1 MCDNLHRSHMRF
13 GMLVLAFALQ
23 VPLLAQPVISGVVN
37 AFSGDSSAAPG
48 TLISIYGSNLTNAT
62 QSIDLGARIFKA
74 QRLGDP
80 GTTHVFALSDLANLT
95 RIYANWFNISISDA
109 QSQFRGSESI
119 AKSGPGVIFLASTL
133 IPQNSGDYLAVKI
146 CVHELFHVLQ
156 NRLAGVDGVIGPRAD
171 SQVPV
176 GGPRW
181 LIEGSAEYM
190 GYRAIGDA
198 GLYPFA
204 QAFGDQLSQARTET
218 VTLESLETL
227 PGINAAGPNGA
238 YPLRFIAVDFV
249 TQKRGLA
256 ALAQFWR
263 TIGTGVSWQ
272 DAFLGSF
279 GESISQFY
287 SDFANYR
294 ASVLPPLAVLS
305 GRVVD
310 VGGRPSPS
318 TLALTILLVVVTEAI
333 ESVYRTIPTRCPM
346 AEVQMARSRTDSIVA
361 RGSLPILQKL
371 LLSKWREEI

>member
-146 CVHELFHVLQ
+146 CVHELFTYFKIVWQEWTEL
-156 NRLAGVDGVIGPRAD
+156 LAH
-171 SQVPV
+171 
-176 GGPRW
+176 
-181 LIEGSAEYM
+181 
-190 GYRAIGDA
+190 
-198 GLYPFA
+198 A
-204 QAFGDQLSQARTET
+204 QT
-218 VTLESLETL
+218 
-227 PGINAAGPNGA
+227 
-238 YPLRFIAVDFV
+238 
-249 TQKRGLA
+249 
-256 ALAQFWR
+256 
-263 TIGTGVSWQ
+263 
-272 DAFLGSF
+272 
-279 GESISQFY
+279 
-287 SDFANYR
+287 
-294 ASVLPPLAVLS
+294 
-305 GRVVD
+305 
-310 VGGRPSPS
+310 
-318 TLALTILLVVVTEAI
+318 
-333 ESVYRTIPTRCPM
+333 
-346 AEVQMARSRTDSIVA
+346 
-361 RGSLPILQKL
+361 
-371 LLSKWREEI
+371 